1 MPRVPRGTPDEG
13 DAADEPDRT
22 EGALSS
28 AEGPVPP
35 GAPAPDDEI
44 DDDASVA
51 DLRAEATRRGVL
63 PETGTGSGGRVI
75 RADLEA
81 ALEHAPPDPPAGRP
95 PLALV
100 AESAAHV
107 PPPESERE

>member
-1 MPRVPRGTPDEG
+1 MPRVPKAPVEG
-13 DAADEPDRT
+13 EPDRT
-22 EGALSS
+22 EGAPSDM
-28 AEGPVPP
+28 EGPLPP
-35 GAPAPDDEI
+35 GVPVPDDE

-51 DLRAEATRRGVL
+51 ELRAEATRRGVL
-63 PETGTGSGGRVI
+63 PETGSGSGGRVV

-100 AESAAHV
+100 AQAAAMV
-107 PPPESERE
+107 PPPEDERE